1 MGIGRD
7 TRVTKRSFWMHQI
20 AEYVIG
26 VSLVA
31 TGAQSTTPVIPVVLG
46 AAVVVNTA
54 SADGPL
60 SAFRRVSRRVHRVID
75 IVLAVVAVVACAAAD
90 VETGVRVVMVLVV
103 AVFVVVLL
111 RTDYTQRPLRAERV
125 GGDVGAVHH
134 SGRADRVGR
143 VAGRV
148 SGRMA
153 GRVAAR
159 VRGSS
164 RRDVGEQGSER
175 KPSPERP

>member
-1 MGIGRD
+1 MGGGRD
-7 TRVTKRSFWMHQI
+7 TRVAKRSFWMHQI

-26 VSLVA
+26 ISLVA
-31 TGAQSTTPVIPVVLG
+31 TGAQSTTPLIPVVLG
-46 AAVVVNTA
+46 AAVVLNTA

-60 SAFRRVSRRVHRVID
+60 SAFRRVSRGVHRVID
-75 IVLAVVAVVACAAAD
+75 IVLAIVAVVACAAAD
-90 VETGVRVVMVLVV
+90 IDTGVRIVMVLVV

-111 RTDYTQRPLRAERV
+111 RTDYSQRSSRTERV
-125 GGDVGAVHH
+125 RGDDGGTRH

-143 VAGRV
+143 MAGRA
-148 SGRMA
+148 SGRVA

-164 RRDVGEQGSER
+164 RAEPGEQGSER